1 MRTQE
6 GTFQCSAHFPVE
18 GYMYSSETAGWKW
31 GESWGCWKQQKV
43 EVERDT
49 GSLQLSLQ
57 GCDRTPAGLG
67 DLGLS
72 LLRRLLLAGEPDFL
86 TSLYIWLE
94 LKQVKLL
101 TCSFVLSSASE
112 TRVVGSQM
120 HPPQVASSLTV
131 SPDFDCWAKN
141 CKEKPWA

>member
-1 MRTQE
+1 M
-6 GTFQCSAHFPVE
+6 
-18 GYMYSSETAGWKW
+18 
-31 GESWGCWKQQKV
+31 

-57 GCDRTPAGLG
+57 GCEWTPIGLG
-67 DLGLS
+67 DLGLN
-72 LLRRLLLAGEPDFL
+72 LLRRLILAGEPDFL

-94 LKQVKLL
+94 FKKVKLL
-101 TCSFVLSSASE
+101 TCSFVLCSASE

-120 HPPQVASSLTV
+120 PPPQVASSLTV

-141 CKEKPWA
+141 SKEKPWA